1 MAPASSFLIWLFA
14 ALSILVAAALPL
26 GVYWAELRLGT
37 PRAAA
42 MRAGAIAAILVTLWL
57 GGTAAAAS
65 AGALHFDTLPP
76 TMLVALLLMWALAA
90 WIGLSRVGRRLALG
104 LPLAALVAIH
114 AFRLPLELLMH
125 RAYQEGVMPVQ
136 MSYSGWNFDIVT
148 GVTAILVAGLLLAGR
163 MPLWGVRL
171 WNVLGLVLLANILI
185 IAMLSTPLPF
195 RVFTSEPANVW
206 ITRAPFV
213 WLPMVLVMTAMVGH
227 VVLLRRLA
235 EEARRVRGGTLVT
248 SAV

>member
-1 MAPASSFLIWLFA
+1 
-14 ALSILVAAALPL
+14 
-26 GVYWAELRLGT
+26 
-37 PRAAA
+37 
-42 MRAGAIAAILVTLWL
+42 
-57 GGTAAAAS
+57 
-65 AGALHFDTLPP
+65 
-76 TMLVALLLMWALAA
+76 
-90 WIGLSRVGRRLALG
+90 
-104 LPLAALVAIH
+104 
-114 AFRLPLELLMH
+114 
-125 RAYQEGVMPVQ
+125 VQ